1 MKRYKYF
8 LIKDSSREAVGKVY
22 ASNKKKALEK
32 SAGKKRLN
40 INQFFL
46 LKILKCTYGPFD
58 FRKK

>member
-8 LIKDSSREAVGKVY
+8 FIKDSSREAVGKVY

-40 INQFFL
+40 INQFL
-46 LKILKCTYGPFD
+46 EIFD
-58 FRKK
+58 IEQLNE

>member
-32 SAGKKRLN
+32 SAG
-40 INQFFL
+40 
-46 LKILKCTYGPFD
+46 
-58 FRKK
+58 